1 MKRRNAVVLVA
12 IVLVV
17 AVAIAAASF
26 LPRATAPAEPIKIGF
41 ITPLSPPGDVSAGT
55 RLKRGAEIAVE
66 IFNEQGGV
74 LGRKI
79 ELIVEDDAG
88 TPEKGVAAAR
98 KLIASDKV
106 VAIGGQYHSSVALQV
121 QEVCEENKVVCLFPH
136 PSAVAITE
144 KGRTWT
150 FRIHVTDLD
159 RTDILV
165 RWAKEKGFKR
175 VAAVAENTDF
185 GLGYI
190 RNLKSKMQLYQYSPA
205 FFEIVFDRT
214 TKDLTP
220 ELLKVKEFNPDLI
233 INIGVGAPAFLM
245 VNQAHEV
252 GLLPKVQM
260 AASFD
265 WPTRPEFW
273 DNVGERGAGLVWV
286 GTYHPKIPMTE
297 MGQKFFQRY
306 RQKFNED
313 PVYAD
318 LQGFGNIYVLVQ
330 AIQKAGSS
338 DPDKIRQALLAHEF
352 DYWVGKVKFRQ
363 TPGPEWQ
370 HVSVPSLH
378 IAQWTAARQKL
389 ADAPILFPKELA
401 K

>member
-1 MKRRNAVVLVA
+1 MKRRTV
-12 IVLVV
+12 
-17 AVAIAAASF
+17 VAIALVIVVAAVAAMVTIVPT
-26 LPRATAPAEPIKIGF
+26 LTRPAEPIKIGF
-41 ITPLSPPGDVSAGT
+41 LTPLSPPGDTSAGT
-55 RLKRGAEIAVE
+55 RLKRGAEVAVE
-66 IFNEQGGV
+66 ILNEQGGV

-88 TPEKGVAAAR
+88 TPEKGVAGAR
-98 KLIASDKV
+98 KLITADRV
-106 VAIGGQYHSSVALQV
+106 IAVGGQYHSSVALQV
-121 QEVCEENKVVCLFPH
+121 QEVCEEYKVICMFPH
-136 PSAVAITE
+136 PSAAAISE

-159 RTDILV
+159 RSDILV
-165 RWAKEKGFKR
+165 RWAKEKGFRR

-190 RNLKSKMQLYQYSPA
+190 RNLKAKFSQYQYSPE

-233 INIGVGAPAFLM
+233 VNIGVGAPTFLM
-245 VNQAHEV
+245 INQAYDV
-252 GLLPKVQM
+252 GLLPRVQM

-273 DNVGERGAGLVWV
+273 DNVGDKGNGIVWV
-286 GTYHPKIPMTE
+286 GTFHPKIPATE
-297 MGQKFFQRY
+297 MGKKFIEKY

-318 LQGFGNIYVLVQ
+318 FQGFGNIYVLAQ
-330 AIQKAGSS
+330 AIQKAGST
-338 DPDKIRQALLAHEF
+338 DPENIRRALLANEF
-352 DYWVGKVKFRQ
+352 DYWVGKVRFKQ
-363 TPGPEWQ
+363 ETGVGWQ
-370 HVSVPSLH
+370 HVTVPSIH
-378 IAQWTAARQKL
+378 MAQWTATRQKL
-389 ADAPILFPKELA
+389 ADAPIIFPRELA
-401 K
+401 R

>member
-1 MKRRNAVVLVA
+1 MKRRTAVIVAAVV
-12 IVLVV
+12 VV
-17 AVAIAAASF
+17 AVVAATLVV
-26 LPRATAPAEPIKIGF
+26 LPTLTTPAEPVKIGYL
-41 ITPLSPPGDVSAGT
+41 TPLSPPGDASAGM

-66 IFNEQGGV
+66 MFNEQGGV

-88 TPEKGVAAAR
+88 TPEKGVAGAR
-98 KLIASDKV
+98 KLITADKV
-106 VAIGGQYHSSVALQV
+106 VAVGGQYHSSVALQV
-121 QEVCEENKVVCLFPH
+121 QEVCEEYKVVCMFPH
-136 PSAVAITE
+136 PSAAAISE
-144 KGRTWT
+144 KGRMWT

-159 RTDILV
+159 RTDVLV

-190 RNLKSKMQLYQYSPA
+190 RNLKAKMAQYQYSPT

-233 INIGVGAPAFLM
+233 INIGVGAPTFLM
-245 VNQAHEV
+245 INQAHEV
-252 GLLPKVQM
+252 GLLPRVQM
-260 AASFD
+260 AAAFD
-265 WPTRPEFW
+265 WPTRVEYW
-273 DNVGERGAGLVWV
+273 DNVGEKGVGIAWV
-286 GTYHPKIPMTE
+286 GTFHPKIAVTD
-297 MGQKFFQRY
+297 MGQKFLQKY
-306 RQKFNED
+306 RQKYNED

-318 LQGFGNIYVLVQ
+318 FQGFGNIYVLVQ
-330 AIQKAGSS
+330 AIQKAGST
-338 DPDKIRQALLAHEF
+338 DPERIRQALLAHEF

-363 TPGPEWQ
+363 VSGPDWQ

-378 IAQWTAARQKL
+378 MAQWTATRQKL
-389 ADAPILFPKELA
+389 ADAPILFPRGLA
-401 K
+401 G

>member
-1 MKRRNAVVLVA
+1 MKRRTVLAV
-12 IVLVV
+12 VV
-17 AVAIAAASF
+17 AVIVIAAAAFFAFTTLS
-26 LPRATAPAEPIKIGF
+26 RPAEPIKIGLL
-41 ITPLSPPGDVSAGT
+41 TPLSPPGDPGAGT
-55 RLKRGAEIAVE
+55 RIRRGAEIAVE

-88 TPEKGVAAAR
+88 TPEKGVAGAR
-98 KLIASDKV
+98 KLITSDKV

-121 QEVCEENKVVCLFPH
+121 QEVCEEFKVICMFPH
-136 PSAVAITE
+136 PSAAAITE

-159 RTDILV
+159 RSDILI

-190 RNLKSKMQLYQYSPA
+190 KNLKAKMKEYQYSPE

-220 ELLKVKEFNPDLI
+220 ELLKVKDFNPDLI
-233 INIGVGAPAFLM
+233 INIGVGAPTFLM
-245 VNQAHEV
+245 INQAAEV
-252 GLLPKVQM
+252 GLLPKAQM

-265 WPTRPEFW
+265 WPTRVEFW
-273 DNVGERGAGLVWV
+273 DNVGDKGVGIVWV
-286 GTYHPKIPMTE
+286 GTFHPKISLTD
-297 MGQKFFQRY
+297 MGKKFLERY
-306 RQKFNED
+306 RQKYNED
-313 PVYAD
+313 PIYPD
-318 LQGFGNIYVLVQ
+318 FQGFGHIYVLLQ
-330 AIQKAGSS
+330 AIQKAGSD
-338 DPDKIRQALLAHEF
+338 DPEKIRQALLNNEF
-352 DYWVGKVKFRQ
+352 DYWVGKVRFRQ
-363 TPGPEWQ
+363 VAGPSWQ
-370 HVSVPSLH
+370 HVTVPSLH
-378 IAQWTAARQKL
+378 IAQWTAPRQKL
-389 ADAPILFPKELA
+389 SDAPILYPKELA